1 MKIRKVEK
9 VEKVEEKKIDQ
20 THESA
25 ARHCRELQCNAVTA
39 LP

>member
-9 VEKVEEKKIDQ
+9 VEKVEEKKLYQ

-25 ARHCRELQCNAVTA
+25 ARHCRGMQ
-39 LP
+39 